1 VVPHVVRRARPITE
15 HGTHAE
21 LVEAG
26 GLYADPWAVQAGD
39 LGSLPEGPGRRVRSD
54 DD

>member
-15 HGTHAE
+15 RGTHAE
-21 LVEAG
+21 LVEASDR
-26 GLYADPWAVQAGD
+26 YADPWAVQAGD
-39 LGSLPEGPGRRVRSD
+39 LDSLLEGSRRRVRSD